1 MCNLEKKN
9 EVGIEKEGIFTNSV
23 TKQQQDT
30 RLA

>member
-23 TKQQQDT
+23 TKQQDT

>member
-9 EVGIEKEGIFTNSV
+9 EVGIEKEGTFTNSV
-23 TKQQQDT
+23 TKQQDT